1 MVLKTMRLVLDTDP
15 KILTVR
21 RYTSTELDIAGEIV
35 RRPCLLSA
43 QRLIVEWPV
52 TTVAALEFASLAP
65 ALALHPTILLLGTSE
80 SGVRAPSL
88 LRRELE
94 ARGIAVEVMDLGA
107 ACRTYN
113 VLAQE
118 LRAVVAGLFP
128 SGAPE
133 EDTGRKSLLNQPTIR
148 S

>member
-1 MVLKTMRLVLDTDP
+1 MRLVLDTDP

-21 RYTSTELDIAGEIV
+21 RYTSTELDIGGELV
-35 RRPCLLSA
+35 RRPCLVSA
-43 QRLIVEWPV
+43 QRLILEWPV
-52 TTVAALEFASLAP
+52 STIAALDMASMAP
-65 ALALHPTILLLGTSE
+65 ALALHPSILLLGTAA
-80 SGVRAPSL
+80 SGMRAPAS

-94 ARGIAVEVMDLGA
+94 ARGVAVEVMDLGA

-128 SGAPE
+128 AGAPE